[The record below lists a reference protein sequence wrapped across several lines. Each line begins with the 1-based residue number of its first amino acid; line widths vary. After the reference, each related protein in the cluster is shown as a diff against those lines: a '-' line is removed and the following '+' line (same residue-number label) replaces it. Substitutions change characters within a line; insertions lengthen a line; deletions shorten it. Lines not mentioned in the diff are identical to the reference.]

1 MNSTKVGGG
10 VRSTLMIE
18 ALSKL
23 GHVDII
29 SFVKEPVE
37 SNLPN
42 CDVVFSGEISKREIT
57 LKDRLLLDLHLFVAP
72 WSPKGYYIIDKEQE
86 NIISRY
92 YNAKHYDY
100 VVCHFLWD
108 AISCGLIKYADRLI
122 IDVDDNLVSVQKRNW
137 ATIRDNRISLGIKAM
152 WKLLMVGTMQKRLL
166 KRVKLSFYSN
176 PSEPPFEDSV
186 FLHNVP
192 LLSSPCSD
200 MTESTPM
207 RLLFVGNIDFFPNK
221 NGILHFVESVFP
233 IIKKRIPTV
242 EINIVG
248 LIKDQKVRSRL
259 CSVEGVNV
267 LGFVDYLQEEYQN
280 CRAVIVPLYHGA
292 GTSIK
297 FIEGIM
303 MNRPIVSTQAGARG
317 FDSVLQANQ
326 HYLLANSDQEFA
338 DCVVEVL
345 SDLDKAVLMAHEA
358 WEIGRVHFSKN
369 SFFDVVK
376 DSIESINS

>member
-42 CDVVFSGEISKREIT
+42 CDVVFSGETSKRVIS
-57 LKDRLLLDLHLFVAP
+57 LKNRFLLHLYLFFAP

-152 WKLLMVGTMQKRLL
+152 
-166 KRVKLSFYSN
+166 
-176 PSEPPFEDSV
+176 
-186 FLHNVP
+186 
-192 LLSSPCSD
+192 C
-200 MTESTPM
+200 
-207 RLLFVGNIDFFPNK
+207 I
-221 NGILHFVESVFP
+221 
-233 IIKKRIPTV
+233 
-242 EINIVG
+242 
-248 LIKDQKVRSRL
+248 
-259 CSVEGVNV
+259 
-267 LGFVDYLQEEYQN
+267 
-280 CRAVIVPLYHGA
+280 
-292 GTSIK
+292 
-297 FIEGIM
+297 
-303 MNRPIVSTQAGARG
+303 
-317 FDSVLQANQ
+317 
-326 HYLLANSDQEFA
+326 
-338 DCVVEVL
+338 
-345 SDLDKAVLMAHEA
+345 
-358 WEIGRVHFSKN
+358 
-369 SFFDVVK
+369 
-376 DSIESINS
+376 